1 MSPSRFYNI
10 LRICSR
16 RFHPAGRPHFIL
28 VAILLHAVLW
38 AQDPHIQRLADELQ
52 SPDAGI
58 RRQAAIG
65 LGRASQPQ
73 SVRLLRQ
80 ALPLEADRSIRL
92 EIVRALRNIAFL
104 RYPGYLQ
111 ALQALADAADNAVEQ
126 DEHVRLR
133 ATEALWEAGKKDLL
147 DPVPFLK
154 RNLTDPSQQVRLA
167 SVKMLRKLG
176 TPETIPAL
184 GEAALDKTQSEAIR
198 LKAIE
203 ALGAVSLS
211 DLGPAGRQVQEA
223 NIRVT
228 DHLGIPPLVPQRALE
243 RRHQSQIRFLAAVVS
258 DPNNSPALMLRA
270 VKSIGQVKDKSAIP
284 VLRQIIATHS
294 NAAIR
299 KQATRALSHVLAQ
312 QYE

>member
-1 MSPSRFYNI
+1 M
-10 LRICSR
+10 
-16 RFHPAGRPHFIL
+16 
-28 VAILLHAVLW
+28 
-38 AQDPHIQRLADELQ
+38 
-52 SPDAGI
+52 
-58 RRQAAIG
+58 
-65 LGRASQPQ
+65 
-73 SVRLLRQ
+73 
-80 ALPLEADRSIRL
+80 
-92 EIVRALRNIAFL
+92 
-104 RYPGYLQ
+104 
-111 ALQALADAADNAVEQ
+111 
-126 DEHVRLR
+126 RLR

-147 DPVPFLK
+147 DPVPFLR
-154 RNLTDPSQQVRLA
+154 RNLTDPSQRVRLA
-167 SVKMLRKLG
+167 AVQMLRKLG
-176 TPETIPAL
+176 TPETIPIL
-184 GEAALDKTQSEAIR
+184 GEAALDKTQSETIR

-211 DLGPAGRQVQEA
+211 DLGPVGRQVQET

-258 DPNNSPALMLRA
+258 DPDNSPALMLRA

-299 KQATRALSHVLAQ
+299 KQATRALSHVLAR